1 MDPSKASITDTLE
14 QSFFMNYSFRVFVT
28 IAAEAILANAQN
40 ACFPEEKHETINAKI
55 HDPLIFVQ
63 TELML

>member
-1 MDPSKASITDTLE
+1 MSHKFCVLVRVASVRRFLQVSKT
-14 QSFFMNYSFRVFVT
+14 YVFLKNDM
-28 IAAEAILANAQN
+28 ELSM
-40 ACFPEEKHETINAKI
+40 KKI